1 MHLIPPSLAMPL
13 LTKRVTER
21 AARDVASAGVAIAV
35 LQRATLND
43 RRGAQIRRLLAIGI
57 FAISAN
63 GTFN

>member
-1 MHLIPPSLAMPL
+1 MPL

-21 AARDVASAGVAIAV
+21 AARDAASAGVAIAV

-43 RRGAQIRRLLAIGI
+43 RRGAQICRFLAIGI